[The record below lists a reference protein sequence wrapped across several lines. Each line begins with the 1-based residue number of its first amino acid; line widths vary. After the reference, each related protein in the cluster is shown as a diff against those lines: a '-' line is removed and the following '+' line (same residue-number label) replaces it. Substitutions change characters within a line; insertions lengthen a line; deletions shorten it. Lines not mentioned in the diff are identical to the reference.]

1 MIKKLEHL
9 SYMKRHK
16 REYIYITKGR
26 VHSGWN
32 QALFIGAQGQNQKQG
47 AQTGIQELPLI
58 HQETILCCAGDR
70 ALTQTAQ

>member
-9 SYMKRHK
+9 SYMKRYK
-16 REYIYITKGR
+16 REYIYITKGM

-47 AQTGIQELPLI
+47 AQTGIQEVPLI
-58 HQETILCCAGDR
+58 HQETFLCCAGDR